1 MGRCHPATRAQIA
14 TGIGTGTPQEMS
26 VGGYSALIRRLN
38 SDSSPAELWKIVKST
53 GRGAQAY
60 HRRAAA
66 MVLLWVRTGGGCLSN
81 AFFAGKT
88 ELPIPENAFVAM
100 MERLGTDSLVDR
112 ITQQPIGGTQ
122 SRVKDWFSKKL
133 TEASAIVV
141 EQRLAQEGLT
151 QGQRA
156 RSRSRSRSA
165 TPDQP
170 DFDFDFGGDDGEG
183 PSAPVLNPLQNLP
196 RRRGGTQTPADRK
209 GKAPLQPPVLPP
221 LRNLPPQRLP
231 PPMLSGI
238 PPSQRIVPMA
248 RSRRLIPSMRWPAPM
263 ESALPPVP
271 LPSPMLSGRP
281 PRHPGQPP
289 AGARRRRTAAR
300 PQKRPVRR
308 PARYEGT
315 PDPPPPTPRRRN
327 AVVNPSGRPT
337 RQRPPAVSRRRPA
350 ILKLPEVGRNQRATR
365 PPKRL
370 LDL

>member
-14 TGIGTGTPQEMS
+14 TGIGIG
-26 VGGYSALIRRLN
+26 
-38 SDSSPAELWKIVKST
+38 
-53 GRGAQAY
+53 
-60 HRRAAA
+60 
-66 MVLLWVRTGGGCLSN
+66 TGGGTLAQVSVGAYRRMLDEAYAMSTAALTPRAN
-81 AFFAGKT
+81 GSPRTALARQRRVVAVLALWSRGATDVVPNFAA
-88 ELPIPENAFVAM
+88 LAQLVPENAFRAVLQQ
-100 MERLGTDSLVDR
+100 ESTDSLVEFLEE
-112 ITQQPIGGTQ
+112 IT
-122 SRVKDWFSKKL
+122 F
-133 TEASAIVV
+133 EADTGKGIIVEGLRQAAAAV
-141 EQRLAQEGLT
+141 IEERLHAEGLT

-183 PSAPVLNPLQNLP
+183 PSVPVLNPLQNLP
-196 RRRGGTQTPADRK
+196 RRRGGTQAPADRK

-221 LRNLPPQRLP
+221 LRNLPPLQRLP

-238 PPSQRIVPMA
+238 PPSRRIVPMA

-271 LPSPMLSGRP
+271 LPPPMLSGRP

-350 ILKLPEVGRNQRATR
+350 IFKLPEVGRNQRATR